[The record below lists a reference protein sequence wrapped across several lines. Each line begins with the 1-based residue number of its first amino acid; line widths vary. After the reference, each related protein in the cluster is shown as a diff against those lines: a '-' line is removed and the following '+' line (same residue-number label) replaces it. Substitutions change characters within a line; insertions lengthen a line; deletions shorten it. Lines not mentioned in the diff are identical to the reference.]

1 MELTTINTKRP
12 RIAPRNPT
20 LTAIT
25 YQPYASTGK
34 KGINKGFLRN
44 FSNEGCYIE
53 TSCEFNSGT
62 VLLIRTTQH
71 PSMSSSVGTY
81 ERPRSMCL
89 AEVKWLRDL
98 SDKGT
103 VRFGIGLRYLM

>member
-1 MELTTINTKRP
+1 MVSKTKRP
-12 RIAPRNPT
+12 RIARRSPT
-20 LTAIT
+20 SATVT
-25 YQPYASTGK
+25 CQPYVSAGPIHLNN
-34 KGINKGFLRN
+34 GELRN
-44 FSNEGCYIE
+44 FSSEGCYIE

-62 VLLIRTTQH
+62 ILFIRTTRY
-71 PSMSSSVGTY
+71 PSIVSSTATH

-98 SDKGT
+98 SDEET